1 MHYFLCEA
9 TKSDFDELIEW
20 IDALRIDVS
29 NWNTTDINESEVDDS
44 ESVNEDAN
52 EMLEVVENE

>member
-1 MHYFLCEA
+1 M
-9 TKSDFDELIEW
+9 
-20 IDALRIDVS
+20 S